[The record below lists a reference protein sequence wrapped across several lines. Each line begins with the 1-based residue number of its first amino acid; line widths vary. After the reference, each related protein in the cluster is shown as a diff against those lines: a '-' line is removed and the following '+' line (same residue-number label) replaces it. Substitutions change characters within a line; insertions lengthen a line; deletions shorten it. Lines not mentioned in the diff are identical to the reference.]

1 MANNNVR
8 DYLTIVLSNL
18 NNINTML
25 EIMKNQERTMNNL
38 LYTQT
43 ASGVRNRPVRNTPII
58 PTQAYNAPN
67 NMGLGFPPIN
77 FRDVFSYA
85 FTPNDI
91 LTARDLFRP
100 DWGEPVVVRPTNAQ
114 ITSATTQSVFSS
126 IEQPLNTACP
136 ITQQNFASTDIV
148 TRINRCGH
156 VFTTTELTRWFETS
170 VFCPLCRIDIR
181 EMRQSSSPNST
192 NIAPPNIAP
201 PDESI
206 VIEYSFT

>member
-8 DYLTIVLSNL
+8 DYLTIALSNS

-25 EIMKNQERTMNNL
+25 EIMKNQERTMHTL
-38 LYTQT
+38 LY
-43 ASGVRNRPVRNTPII
+43 ANNSNGIRNRPVRNAPVI
-58 PTQAYNAPN
+58 PTQANSAPYNI
-67 NMGLGFPPIN
+67 GLGFPPIN

-85 FTPNDI
+85 FTP
-91 LTARDLFRP
+91 TARDLFRP

-114 ITSATTQSVFSS
+114 ITNATTQSVFSS
-126 IEQPLNTACP
+126 IEQPFNTACP
-136 ITQQNFASTDIV
+136 ITQQNFMPNDVV

-156 VFTTTELTRWFETS
+156 LFATSELMRWFETS

-181 EMRQSSSPNST
+181 EMRQPPGQNNT
-192 NIAPPNIAP
+192 DIAQPATTTPSMTT
-201 PDESI
+201 DESI